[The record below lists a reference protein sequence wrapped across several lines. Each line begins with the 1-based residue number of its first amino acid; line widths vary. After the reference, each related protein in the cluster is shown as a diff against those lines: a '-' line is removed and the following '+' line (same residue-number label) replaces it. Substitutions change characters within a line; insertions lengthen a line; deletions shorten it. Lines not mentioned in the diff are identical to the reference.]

1 MHTSHVAEQGMFR
14 TGGIM
19 KMIFGH
25 IVSLTTL
32 LIFVSCGKELTEVNS
47 APATQD
53 QAGIIAAC
61 ATVEQAREYASTN
74 NARFRILNSKRKL
87 IEFYDTDVETLK
99 KSIPNVKTK
108 SNIVYE
114 YQLVQSAQT
123 EIQSA
128 GDYQYYGPHK
138 PYYRQGDVTR
148 YFPHLNQIDA
158 ADLSVMGEGVTIAVV
173 DTGIHYN
180 HPHISPNIKVNTRD
194 GHGSSG
200 DGRDNDGNGF
210 VDDYAGWDFYNGDQ
224 YPMDDHG
231 HGTHVAG
238 LAAGTFGG
246 VAPKAKVLPVKV
258 LNSQGRGDL
267 ATIAAGILYAIDMG
281 VDIINLSLGG
291 PGAGQ
296 ANADIQA
303 LLGSVMS
310 AKENNVLLVAAAGNG
325 GVDGLGD
332 CNDAN
337 PVYPASFDQENII
350 SVASVDRYN
359 YLTSYSNFGS
369 ESVHVAAPGGDSY
382 FGGLLSLGVPSCY
395 GPCPDSEQTYANMS
409 GTSMA
414 APVVAG
420 IAALVKSV
428 NRNLNY
434 KDIKKILMEQ
444 GDFEESL
451 RDKVKSSKVVNAL
464 MAVREATN

>member
-1 MHTSHVAEQGMFR
+1 MKTVNNVEQALQFNATSLRNHAA
-14 TGGIM
+14 
-19 KMIFGH
+19 K
-25 IVSLTTL
+25 S
-32 LIFVSCGKELTEVNS
+32 SNDGKELGKQDFLNLLM
-47 APATQD
+47 TQMSNQNPLD
-53 QAGIIAAC
+53 PMDSEGMMQQLAALG
-61 ATVEQAREYASTN
+61 TVEQLQNLNSLTAKMMEVQLQIARATAGSLLGKDVEVGAREIPLNNGDTIPVTYKLDGSADRVMLLVRDSTGEMI
-74 NARFRILNSKRKL
+74 R
-87 IEFYDTDVETLK
+87 
-99 KSIPNVKTK
+99 
-108 SNIVYE
+108 
-114 YQLVQSAQT
+114 
-123 EIQSA
+123 EINLESRA
-128 GDYQYYGPHK
+128 EGPHE
-138 PYYRQGDVTR
+138 
-148 YFPHLNQIDA
+148 FA
-158 ADLSVMGEGVTIAVV
+158 W
-173 DTGIHYN
+173 
-180 HPHISPNIKVNTRD
+180 
-194 GHGSSG
+194 

-303 LLGSVMS
+303 LLGSVIS